1 MQRPNSL
8 IARLVAFW
16 QKTGSQVMKT
26 QAPRRIVIVGG
37 VAGGAAA
44 AAKAR
49 RTDEHAAIVM
59 FERGQHVSFA
69 NCGLPYYVGGEIT
82 ERESLLLQ
90 TPESFWQRFRVRVQ
104 VFHEVLKIDRVA
116 KLVEVRNLQTQEIFQ
131 HPYDALILSPGAG
144 AIVPPLTG
152 LPAPNVFTVKTVP
165 DSDAIR
171 GWLEVHQPKQAV
183 VVGAGFIGLETAE
196 ALHQR
201 GLEVTIVEL
210 QPQVLPALDADMAE
224 QVARRLLERGV
235 QLVLGDGI
243 AGLETDGDG
252 VVNGVRLES
261 GKVLPAGVVVL
272 SIGVRPELKLAID
285 AGLEIGAAGG
295 IAVNERQQTSDPHI
309 YAAGDAVEVIQ
320 RVTGQKV
327 RMPLAG
333 PASKQGRVAG
343 ANAAG
348 GDLQFPGAFGTAIVG
363 TLGISAGRTGL
374 TEREARAQGLAVQVT
389 HTHNLDHAGYYP
401 GASLLHIKLITEAT
415 TGRLLG
421 AQVTGENGV
430 DKRLDVLATAL
441 QAGMNVDELEDLDL
455 AYAPQFSS
463 ARDPVIMAGL
473 VAANAMRDG
482 LSIITCP
489 TLRARMA
496 AGEVIQ
502 LVDVRT
508 PLEFATGHLPG
519 AVSIPIDE
527 IRDRLCELQP
537 SAQTVVYCKVGF
549 RGYLAARIL
558 QQNGFASVQNLTGGM
573 LICDQV
579 RPVCPSQEPTGHA
592 K

>member
-1 MQRPNSL
+1 MN
-8 IARLVAFW
+8 
-16 QKTGSQVMKT
+16 SQVT
-26 QAPRRIVIVGG
+26 RRIVIIGG

-49 RTDEHAAIVM
+49 RTDEHAEIVM
-59 FERGQHVSFA
+59 FERGPHVSFA
-69 NCGLPYYVGGEIT
+69 NCGLPYYIGGEIA
-82 ERESLLLQ
+82 ERQSLLLQ
-90 TPESFWQRFRVRVQ
+90 TPESFWQRFRVRVH
-104 VFHEVLKIDRVA
+104 VRHEVVAIDRLG
-116 KLVEVRNLQTQEIFQ
+116 KLVTVRNLLTDEIFVQ
-131 HPYDALILSPGAG
+131 NYDALILSPGAG
-144 AIVPPLTG
+144 AIVPQLKG
-152 LPAPNVFTVKTVP
+152 LPAPNVFAVKTVP

-171 GWLEVHQPKQAV
+171 GWLDERKPTHAV

-196 ALHQR
+196 ALLQR
-201 GLEVTIVEL
+201 GLKVTIVEL
-210 QPQVLPALDADMAE
+210 QPQVLPALDPDMAE
-224 QVARRLLERGV
+224 HVARRLGESGI

-243 AGLETDGDG
+243 AGLETDLQG
-252 VVNGVRLES
+252 VVTGVRVNS

-272 SIGVRPELKLAID
+272 SIGVRPELKLALA

-363 TLGISAGRTGL
+363 LLGISAGRTGL
-374 TEREARAQGLAVQVT
+374 TEREARAQGLQAQIT

-401 GASLLHIKLITEAT
+401 GATMLHIKLVTDAT

-421 AQVTGENGV
+421 AQVAGENGV

-441 QAGMNVDELEDLDL
+441 QARMNVDELEDLDL

-473 VAANAMRDG
+473 VAADAMRGG
-482 LSIITCP
+482 LCIVTCP
-489 TLRARMA
+489 TLRQRQD
-496 AGEVIQ
+496 AGEVVQ

-508 PLEFATGHLPG
+508 SLEFAAGHLPG
-519 AVSIPIDE
+519 ALNIPVDE
-527 IRDRLCELQP
+527 IRDRLGELKP
-537 SAQTVVYCKVGF
+537 EAQTVVYCKVGF

-573 LICDQV
+573 LMC
-579 RPVCPSQEPTGHA
+579 A
-592 K
+592 